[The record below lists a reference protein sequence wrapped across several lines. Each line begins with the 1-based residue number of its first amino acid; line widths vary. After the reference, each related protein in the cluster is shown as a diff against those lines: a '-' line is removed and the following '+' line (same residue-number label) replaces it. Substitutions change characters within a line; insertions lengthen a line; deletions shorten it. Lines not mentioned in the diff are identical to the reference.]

1 MDILLVRHA
10 IAVERGTPGFEDDAR
25 RPLTPEGRRKF
36 AQAARGLAVLVT
48 PQAVLTSPLVR
59 ARETAGLLTDV
70 YGLGRTV
77 ICEGLADGDHDGVLA
92 ALDDSGAASCAVVGH
107 EPWMGELLS
116 YLLTGDPRGA
126 RVPFKKGGAALV
138 RCDGPPRPGQATL
151 QWLVPPGVLRRMI
164 QGVG

>member
-25 RPLTPEGRRKF
+25 RPLTPDGRKKF
-36 AQAARGLAVLVT
+36 AQAAHGLAVVVT

-59 ARETAGLLTDV
+59 ARQTADVLTEV
-70 YGLGRTV
+70 YGLGTAV
-77 ICEGLADGDHDGVLA
+77 VCAGLADGDHDGVLA
-92 ALDDSGAASCAVVGH
+92 ALDDSGAAICAAVGH

-116 YLLTGDPRGA
+116 YLLTGDPLAVRPA
-126 RVPFKKGGAALV
+126 FKKGGAALV
-138 RCDGPPRPGQATL
+138 RYEGPPRPGQGTL
-151 QWLVPPGVLRRMI
+151 EWFVPPGVLRRVS